1 MILNTVENGPLLWP
15 TVEENNIT
23 REKNYEEL
31 SKKEKLQADCD
42 LKATNIALQGTIPS
56 LQKRECK
63 LYNEFDKFTYVKG
76 ESLLPPEWSKFMT
89 DVKLARDLH
98 TSSYDQLYAYLEQHE
113 AHANE
118 ALLMPM
124 FSPRYP
130 STNNQLIT
138 SSNLRNHAT
147 IQDGRVTVQQVQ
159 ETQVQNVAGM
169 RSKGNAS
176 GQVLDEEQ
184 LAFLADPGVVDGQV
198 AQPTITHNAAFQTDD
213 LDAYD
218 SDCDD
223 FSLAKAFLMANLLSC
238 DSEVLSE
245 VPHSDIYQNDMVNQ
259 SVQEMQYSE
268 QSHID
273 DFPDN
278 EITSDSNIIPY
289 SQYLQETQNA
299 VVQDTN
305 STTQQNYVIISIFE
319 KMSNEA
325 TN

>member
-1 MILNTVENGPLLWP
+1 MILNSVENGPLLWP

-42 LKATNIALQGTIPS
+42 LKATNIVLQ
-56 LQKRECK
+56 
-63 LYNEFDKFTYVKG
+63 
-76 ESLLPPEWSKFMT
+76 
-89 DVKLARDLH
+89 
-98 TSSYDQLYAYLEQHE
+98 
-113 AHANE
+113 
-118 ALLMPM
+118 
-124 FSPRYP
+124 
-130 STNNQLIT
+130 
-138 SSNLRNHAT
+138 
-147 IQDGRVTVQQVQ
+147 
-159 ETQVQNVAGM
+159 
-169 RSKGNAS
+169 
-176 GQVLDEEQ
+176 
-184 LAFLADPGVVDGQV
+184 
-198 AQPTITHNAAFQTDD
+198 
-213 LDAYD
+213 
-218 SDCDD
+218 DCDD
-223 FSLAKAFLMANLLSC
+223 FSLAKAILMANLLSC

-259 SVQEMQYSE
+259 SVQEMQYSK

-289 SQYLQETQNA
+289 SQYLQETQNT
-299 VVQDTN
+299 VVQVTN